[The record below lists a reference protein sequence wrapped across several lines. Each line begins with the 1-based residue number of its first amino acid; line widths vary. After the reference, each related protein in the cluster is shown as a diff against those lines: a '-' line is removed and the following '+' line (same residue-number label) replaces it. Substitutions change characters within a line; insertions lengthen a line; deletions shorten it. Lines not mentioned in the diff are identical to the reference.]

1 MDINKEILKLDWER
15 EPKGLYAPIAYTL
28 AAGGKRVRP
37 QLAMIGSQLFGGKD
51 EEVLPAALALEVF
64 HNFTLLH
71 DDVMDKAEVRRGRPT
86 VHIQWN
92 ENTAILSG
100 DQMMIEAYTLLSQ
113 VPERALARVLQL
125 FNKMAT
131 EICEGQQYDVD
142 FEQKSDVTIEEYL
155 MMIRLKTSVLLANAL
170 QIGAYIAG
178 ASEEEQQAVY
188 QFGINI
194 GLAFQIQDDIL
205 DVWGDPKTFGKA
217 VGGDIACNKKTF
229 VYLEAMRRLG
239 ERAPQNA
246 SVFGDPAKAMRREG
260 ERLLSTE
267 RDLIF
272 CQAEAGTYHL
282 RLEIH
287 DEYNPINHSFTIV
300 VFDEEVAYSPYISRV
315 FEYNPAPGQFIN
327 TMPEYEEGDTYQ
339 TMLGKVEDAI
349 AGTNRSLISLGGWGG
364 YVTFAFDHSVVNT
377 PNKSDFIVEG
387 NAFYASAG
395 NKNGSSEPGIVMV
408 SIDVNQN
415 GLPDDPFYELAGSEY
430 TNPAT
435 IHQYALTYHRTPAE
449 HTPQADKKNSLTDT
463 TYILWQNSQGE
474 QGYLH
479 KNTFHTQDYFP
490 LWFTDSTL
498 TFTGTRL
505 PDNAVDKSGK
515 GNMWV
520 QTAFDYGYAD
530 SHPNDSISRCSFDIA
545 WAVTAEGEPA
555 NLPCA
560 DFVRVYTGVHQQCG
574 WIGEIS
580 TEISHARDLNIEK

>member
-1 MDINKEILKLDWER
+1 MDVNKEILKLDWER

-37 QLAMIGSQLFGGKD
+37 QLAIIGSQLFGGKD

-229 VYLEAMRRLG
+229 VYLEAIRRVGDEAKG
-239 ERAPQNA
+239 ERREAREELEDWYGQVLDDNKEKIARVKEIFEQLGVKEACEQVVRDYTQKALDILETLPQNA
-246 SVFGDPAKAMRREG
+246 ATEELRQLAEKLLVRSV
-260 ERLLSTE
+260 
-267 RDLIF
+267 
-272 CQAEAGTYHL
+272 
-282 RLEIH
+282 
-287 DEYNPINHSFTIV
+287 
-300 VFDEEVAYSPYISRV
+300 
-315 FEYNPAPGQFIN
+315 
-327 TMPEYEEGDTYQ
+327 
-339 TMLGKVEDAI
+339 
-349 AGTNRSLISLGGWGG
+349 
-364 YVTFAFDHSVVNT
+364 
-377 PNKSDFIVEG
+377 
-387 NAFYASAG
+387 
-395 NKNGSSEPGIVMV
+395 
-408 SIDVNQN
+408 
-415 GLPDDPFYELAGSEY
+415 
-430 TNPAT
+430 
-435 IHQYALTYHRTPAE
+435 
-449 HTPQADKKNSLTDT
+449 
-463 TYILWQNSQGE
+463 
-474 QGYLH
+474 
-479 KNTFHTQDYFP
+479 
-490 LWFTDSTL
+490 
-498 TFTGTRL
+498 
-505 PDNAVDKSGK
+505 
-515 GNMWV
+515 
-520 QTAFDYGYAD
+520 
-530 SHPNDSISRCSFDIA
+530 
-545 WAVTAEGEPA
+545 
-555 NLPCA
+555 
-560 DFVRVYTGVHQQCG
+560 
-574 WIGEIS
+574 
-580 TEISHARDLNIEK
+580 